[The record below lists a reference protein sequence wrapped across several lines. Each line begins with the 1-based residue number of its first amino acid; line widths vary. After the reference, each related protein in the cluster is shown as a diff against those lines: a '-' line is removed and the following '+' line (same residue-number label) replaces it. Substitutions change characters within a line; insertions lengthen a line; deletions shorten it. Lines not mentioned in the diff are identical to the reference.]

1 MFGSQANEKRR
12 VKLSGLNTAK
22 QVSIRDHKD
31 VSGIDWA
38 SCSVCH
44 RPLTH
49 DDMFGRPQGSLFW
62 VTGYKCPQCG
72 HKAGNTTRFKNW
84 LNSVV
89 PFDWRALGVPSLQ
102 SKTPEGR
109 S

>member
-22 QVSIRDHKD
+22 CVSIRDHKD

-38 SCSVCH
+38 FCSVCH
-44 RPLTH
+44 KPLCH
-49 DDMFGRPQGSLFW
+49 DNYYGRNEGAIFW
-62 VTGYKCPQCG
+62 VSGYMCPKCG
-72 HKAGNTTRFKNW
+72 HKEGNTTRFKNW
-84 LNSVV
+84 LHSVV
-89 PFDWRALGVPSLQ
+89 PFNWQTLGIPSNQ